1 MNSSTLEFHDELS
14 HWLQI
19 RFGAEGP
26 GKLIE
31 SDAGLNRIAAT
42 FKPFLDQL
50 KSPKVITV
58 AGTNGKGETAYRI
71 ERQLLVQNK
80 RVALWTSPHLLSVCE
95 RVRFDGKDIDVKR
108 CMALFEKL
116 EPLCEG
122 LSYYEF
128 LFLVFLQACIEEAP
142 DVLLLEVGL
151 GGRLDTVNLL
161 DTDLALVCSIGLDHQ
176 AILGDSL
183 EQILYE
189 KLGIC
194 RRDKLCLTALD
205 NPDLRAKAKNWCQAH
220 GVPWWDAFA
229 AKQLRLEDTYPR
241 RNQILS
247 SVAVGT
253 FFDGAEFLNSFDSKT
268 IKNDQL
274 TFAGRREVMTLGV
287 QRFIFIGAHN
297 IDGFRQAVHFWS
309 QAGYPDEIW
318 SAFSNRP
325 RADLNI
331 CVELLAQT
339 PKQVKKIITT
349 FDHARALTSDLA
361 ISLSNETSGR
371 VEFVSDWK
379 SLINQQDAKT
389 IAIAGSYYFIA
400 SFMRELLL
408 RGAIRS
414 REF

>member
-1 MNSSTLEFHDELS
+1 MNFSTLELHDELS
-14 HWLQI
+14 HWLQV

-31 SDAGLNRIAAT
+31 SDAGLDRIAAT

-71 ERQLLVQNK
+71 ERQLLTQNK

-95 RVRFDGKDIDVKR
+95 RLRFDGKDIDVKR

-116 EPLCEG
+116 EPLSKN

-128 LFLVFLQACIEEAP
+128 LFLVFLQACIEQSP
-142 DVLLLEVGL
+142 DVLVLEVGL

-176 AILGDSL
+176 AILGDTP
-183 EQILYE
+183 EKILYE
-189 KLGIC
+189 KLGVC

-205 NPDLRAKAKNWCQAH
+205 DPRLRAQAKAWCQARS
-220 GVPWWDAFA
+220 VPWWDGFEE
-229 AKQLRLEDTYPR
+229 KQLHLEDTYPR
-241 RNQILS
+241 RNQVLS
-247 SVAVGT
+247 SAALGVFSG
-253 FFDGAEFLNSFDSKT
+253 GADFLANFNSKT

-274 TFAGRREVMTLGV
+274 SFSGRREVMTLGA

-309 QAGYPDEIW
+309 HTGFPDEIW

-325 RADLNI
+325 RADLSI

-339 PKQVKKIITT
+339 PKHVKKIVTT
-349 FDHARALTSDLA
+349 FDHARALTSELA
-361 ISLSNETSGR
+361 SSLSNETSGR

-408 RGAIRS
+408 RGATR
-414 REF
+414 